1 VGTTRADQEVA
12 MRWSLLILVAGCHKS
27 PSEASARALPKPD
40 PVAFAKLD
48 AEAQCTASF
57 PRARPCV
64 DEILQAELV
73 ALTGGPIKGGS
84 AFDEPASEREEEA
97 MQRVH
102 CLGAPDYPKAVVEC
116 WTVEGC
122 EAFATCVTKHEP
134 ELRSG
139 SDHVR

>member
-1 VGTTRADQEVA
+1 MGAARTGQEVA

-48 AEAQCTASF
+48 ADAQCDASF
-57 PRARPCV
+57 PRARPCSG
-64 DEILQAELV
+64 EMLKAELA
-73 ALTGGPIKGGS
+73 ALTDGELKVGS
-84 AFDEPASEREEEA
+84 ALEEPGTDKEEEA
-97 MQRVH
+97 MQRAR
-102 CLGAPDYPKAVVEC
+102 CLGEATYPKAVVEC

-122 EAFATCVTKHEP
+122 EAFATCVVKHEP
-134 ELRSG
+134 ELGSG